1 MIYLSKNENVNEI
14 IVEYEELELGKPY
27 VFTLTSGAFL
37 LGILSSK
44 REDLSNGSVTREY
57 EILFDNATHVY
68 LHECQIVNIREIP
81 ADDTEECFKE
91 LENNYDVRC
100 FDNEG
105 KLLPA
110 SRILYNVLVEKKIW
124 NKMKKKERKGLIQ
137 HLCFNDKD
145 ILEIIEVFLIQEE
158 ENEKLCQ
165 DKSKVLKAT
174 TELLDNYGKIM
185 NTSSYI
191 DGAYNL
197 IFNELG
203 LKKFIKQIC

>member
-1 MIYLSKNENVNEI
+1 MSKNDEI
-14 IVEYEELELGKPY
+14 IVEYEELEVGKPY
-27 VFTLTSGAFL
+27 VITLTSGAVL
-37 LGILSSK
+37 SGILSSK

-68 LHECQIVNIREIP
+68 LHECQIVNMREIKV
-81 ADDTEECFKE
+81 DDAEECFKE

-110 SRILYNVLVEKKIW
+110 SRILYNVLSEKKIW

-158 ENEKLCQ
+158 ENEKLCR

-203 LKKFIKQIC
+203 LKKFINQIC

>member
-81 ADDTEECFKE
+81 ADDTEDYFRKFQRIYGIKCFNKE
-91 LENNYDVRC
+91 GELLSASKILRNLIYT
-100 FDNEG
+100 DNTWS
-105 KLLPA
+105 KLT
-110 SRILYNVLVEKKIW
+110 K
-124 NKMKKKERKGLIQ
+124 RKRRELIQ
-137 HLCFNDKD
+137 YLHFNNEDIWDMIEAFLVQKLGNDK
-145 ILEIIEVFLIQEE
+145 LQYKRLCEV
-158 ENEKLCQ
+158 ENE
-165 DKSKVLKAT
+165 LKEVIARIP
-174 TELLDNYGKIM
+174 K
-185 NTSSYI
+185 
-191 DGAYNL
+191 
-197 IFNELG
+197 
-203 LKKFIKQIC
+203 